1 MIKTIM
7 TGLWA
12 CVIALLA
19 SFFAAQWKADIRP
32 APEGAHLE
40 ALETHKLEPL
50 TVPMINDGTVEGYVL
65 ARLVFTA
72 NTGAVHKLSVDPA
85 PFVTDEAF
93 REIYNNGK
101 IEFGQIAKYNLDK
114 MVENIKDSVNRRL
127 GPEVIDSI
135 LVEEI
140 NYAEHSDVRS

>member
-12 CVIALLA
+12 CVVALLA
-19 SFFAAQWKADIRP
+19 SFFVAQWKADIKP
-32 APEGAHLE
+32 APEEAHME

-50 TVPMINDGTVEGYVL
+50 TVPMINEGIVQGYVL

-72 NTGAVHKLSVDPA
+72 NTGAMHKLSVDPA

-101 IEFGQIAKYNLDK
+101 IEFGQLARYNLDQL
-114 MVENIKDSVNRRL
+114 VENIKENVNRRL

-140 NYAEHSDVRS
+140 NYAEHRDAKT